1 VGSLEVFPNS
11 RNVIPGRVKF
21 SVDLRAPDDA
31 QLQDMDAALRAACAR
46 IAAECQVQAEV
57 EQVVYFPPQPFTP
70 HLVQAVR
77 AGAAELGYSSMDAV
91 SGAGH
96 DAVYVARVA
105 PAAMIFVPCA
115 DGISHN
121 EIEDAEPAHL
131 EAGCNVLL
139 HAMLAQAEIAA

>member
-1 VGSLEVFPNS
+1 M
-11 RNVIPGRVKF
+11 IPGRVKF
-21 SVDLRAPDDA
+21 TVDLRAPDDV
-31 QLQDMDAALRAACAR
+31 QLSDMDAAIRAACVR
-46 IAAECQVQAEV
+46 VAEQSGTQIEI

-70 HLVQAVR
+70 NLVEAVR
-77 AGAAELGYSSMDAV
+77 ANAADLGYSAMDCV

-96 DAVYVARVA
+96 DAVYLARVA

-121 EIEDAEPAHL
+121 EIEDADPEHL

-139 HAMLAQAEIAA
+139 RAMLASAGVAT